1 MLEGVIPFPA
11 RAHYPGSD
19 SRKVFAV
26 GVIPFARAPAPRPA
40 HNKGADPKKTELK
53 KLNSALLLV
62 CWSVSFLFCRVS
74 PLVGRLASGSSF
86 VLVCLGFP

>member
-1 MLEGVIPFPA
+1 MCWIPWERLPESVCG
-11 RAHYPGSD
+11 GSD
-19 SRKVFAV
+19 SLRK
-26 GVIPFARAPAPRPA
+26 GTGTETA